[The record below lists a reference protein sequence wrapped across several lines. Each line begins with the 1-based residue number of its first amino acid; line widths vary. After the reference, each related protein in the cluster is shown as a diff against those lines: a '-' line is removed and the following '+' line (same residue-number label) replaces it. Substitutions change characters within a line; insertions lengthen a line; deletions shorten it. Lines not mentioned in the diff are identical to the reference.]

1 MIDEKKITEAVNAYI
16 GYPKEIDEGIETSM
30 RRDAFKAGV
39 EWFKKALWHDANLK
53 IQTKSNKILKNK
65 ETMET
70 NIGKKVIIRG
80 DRSGV
85 EFGTLVAQNG
95 REVTLRNARRLWY
108 WDGAASLSQ
117 LAKDGTT
124 IPRECKFTVTV
135 DSITILDAIEII
147 PCTDKAIKSI
157 EEVREWKR

>member
-1 MIDEKKITEAVNAYI
+1 M
-16 GYPKEIDEGIETSM
+16 
-30 RRDAFKAGV
+30 
-39 EWFKKALWHDANLK
+39 
-53 IQTKSNKILKNK
+53 KS
-65 ETMET
+65 

-95 REVTLRNARRLWY
+95 REVTLKNARRIWY
-108 WDGAASLSQ
+108 WSGAASLSQ
-117 LAKDGTT
+117 LAKDGT
-124 IPRECKFTVTV
+124 PNPSSCKFTVTV

-157 EEVREWKR
+157 EEVSVWKR

>member
-1 MIDEKKITEAVNAYI
+1 MT
-16 GYPKEIDEGIETSM
+16 
-30 RRDAFKAGV
+30 
-39 EWFKKALWHDANLK
+39 
-53 IQTKSNKILKNK
+53 NK
-65 ETMET
+65 TET

-80 DRSGV
+80 NRSGV
-85 EFGTLVAQNG
+85 EFGKLVSQNG
-95 REVTLRNARRLWY
+95 SEVTLKNARRIWY

-124 IPRECKFTVTV
+124 NPTNCKFTVFV

-157 EEVREWKR
+157 EEVSVWKC

>member
-1 MIDEKKITEAVNAYI
+1 
-16 GYPKEIDEGIETSM
+16 
-30 RRDAFKAGV
+30 
-39 EWFKKALWHDANLK
+39 
-53 IQTKSNKILKNK
+53 
-65 ETMET
+65 MES

-80 DRSGV
+80 SRSGV

-95 REVTLRNARRLWY
+95 SEVTLENARRIWY

-124 IPRECKFTVTV
+124 NPYGCKFTVTV

-157 EEVREWKR
+157 EEVKVWKR

>member
-1 MIDEKKITEAVNAYI
+1 M
-16 GYPKEIDEGIETSM
+16 KE
-30 RRDAFKAGV
+30 
-39 EWFKKALWHDANLK
+39 
-53 IQTKSNKILKNK
+53 
-65 ETMET
+65 

-85 EFGTLVAQNG
+85 EYGELVAQEG
-95 REVTLRNARRLWY
+95 LEVTLKNARCIWY

-117 LAKDGTT
+117 LAKDGTSA
-124 IPRECKFTVTV
+124 PSNCKFTVFV

-157 EEVREWKR
+157 EEVRAWKR